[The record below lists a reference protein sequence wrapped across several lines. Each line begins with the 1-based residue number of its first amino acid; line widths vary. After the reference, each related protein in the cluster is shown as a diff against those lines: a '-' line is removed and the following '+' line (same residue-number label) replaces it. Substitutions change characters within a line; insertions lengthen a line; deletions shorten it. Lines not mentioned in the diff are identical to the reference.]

1 MSAAMATGNRL
12 GQFLLAVAGDG
23 VELRAAPVCGPVSTA
38 LQVGEYQFV
47 GAGAWA
53 SCRGWV
59 IMA

>member
-1 MSAAMATGNRL
+1 MATGNRL

-38 LQVGEYQFV
+38 LRVGEYQFV
-47 GAGAWA
+47 AVGAWT